1 MQFFTDEVSEETLLS
16 IIDKI
21 CACAQRA
28 QKAGVD
34 VVQVHGDRLVG
45 CLCSTRMN
53 HRTDKFGGSLE
64 NRTRFAIM
72 LVRALKRAVPE
83 MVIDYKFAVVTPER
97 GKGGFMW
104 RRPIIQAIW
113 RIPSRL
119 WAYSPTAFLRTLPG
133 R

>member
-1 MQFFTDEVSEETLLS
+1 MEEVRARLHHDMQFFTDEVSEETLLS

-72 LVRALKRAVPE
+72 LVRALKR
-83 MVIDYKFAVVTPER
+83 R
-97 GKGGFMW
+97 C
-104 RRPIIQAIW
+104 RRW
-113 RIPSRL
+113 SLTTNLPS
-119 WAYSPTAFLRTLPG
+119 
-133 R
+133 